1 MLFLYQDT
9 KYENYWINL
18 DNEFKEQ
25 MKVAILATLASP
37 QSKVR
42 RQIAQILSSIASIEV
57 PRKEWDELIPSL
69 CTNSS
74 NDELNI
80 RLASLTTL
88 GYICDELYPADISD
102 PLKN

>member
-1 MLFLYQDT
+1 MR
-9 KYENYWINL
+9 
-18 DNEFKEQ
+18 
-25 MKVAILATLASP
+25 VAILATLASP
-37 QSKVR
+37 KSLVR

-57 PRKEWDELIPSL
+57 PRKEWGDLLPSL
-69 CTNSS
+69 CNNAK

-88 GYICDELYPADISD
+88 GYICDELDTNDIED